1 MEQQRADDT
10 ITTAGIQHTKPR
22 AGAVGDRED
31 LHGQYRDEEHHHAA
45 FIKEDEEPRIRTALR
60 ITPKTMYETHK
71 KSVLNMTGTPR
82 TTAGAHYNYDF
93 ADTNLTDNDK
103 GFAAALT
110 ANGIKFTIATCAT
123 DTLDEELVATHKE
136 KFSATDTLDEELVAT
151 YKEKFNANTALNNY
165 DEEFAIIFA
174 LATYDE
180 GFDDT
185 TLAHYEVKFD
195 AIFDN
200 LDEEP
205 TKANAITTDTFDEEL
220 VAATNPTLATDE
232 EFNDTTIYYDGES
245 IATDALDEEST
256 DAALA
261 YKDEQLDEIP
271 TPIFAFYE
279 GEYDADHADHDE

>member
-1 MEQQRADDT
+1 V
-10 ITTAGIQHTKPR
+10 I
-22 AGAVGDRED
+22 DRED
-31 LHGQYRDEEHHHAA
+31 LHGQHRDEEHHHAA

-60 ITPKTMYETHK
+60 ITPRTMYETHE

-82 TTAGAHYNYDF
+82 TMARAHYNYEF
-93 ADTNLTDNDK
+93 ADTNLADNDK
-103 GFAAALT
+103 GFAATLT
-110 ANGIKFTIATCAT
+110 ANGIKFTIATCATDTLNEELVATHKEKTSAT

-151 YKEKFNANTALNNY
+151 YEEKFNANTALDNY
-165 DEEFAIIFA
+165 DKEFAIIFA
-174 LATYDE
+174 LATHDK
-180 GFDDT
+180 GFDET
-185 TLAHYEVKFD
+185 TIAQYEVEFD

-205 TKANAITTDTFDEEL
+205 TKANAITTDTFEEEL
-220 VAATNPTLATDE
+220 ADANNPTLATDE
-232 EFNDTTIYYDGES
+232 EFKDTTVHYDGES
-245 IATDALDEEST
+245 IATDAVDEEF
-256 DAALA
+256 ANIALA